1 METLERLLQIDISPL
16 VWKVFRRHLI
26 VFSRNWKVNIS
37 FNFFEP
43 LLYLAA
49 LGIGL
54 GAYVHPIEGVPYLNY
69 LAPGLIASSAV
80 FATAYECTYGTF
92 IRMEFQKTFHAM
104 VATPVSMDDVIAG
117 EILYGVFKS
126 ILYSLV
132 ILAVIFALGLVKSP
146 WTLFI
151 PCVMFVGGT
160 LFAILSIIWT
170 GLVPNIESFN
180 YYFSLVMTPLFL
192 FSGVFFPLTGMNIII
207 QKIIWIS
214 PLYHLVNITR
224 GLILGR
230 VGISLVWDLIWMA
243 AAVLILLPVPFY
255 LMRKLMIR

>member
-1 METLERLLQIDISPL
+1 MDAIKNFLQIDISPL

-54 GAYVHPIEGVPYLNY
+54 GAYVRPIEGVPYLNY
-69 LAPGLIASSAV
+69 LAPGLVASSAV

-92 IRMEFQKTFHAM
+92 VRMEFQKTFHAM

-132 ILAVIFALGLVKSP
+132 ILMVIFALGLIKSP
-146 WTLFI
+146 LALFI
-151 PCVMFVGGT
+151 PFVMFVGGT

-192 FSGVFFPLTGMNIII
+192 FSGVFFPLTGMNVII
-207 QKIIWIS
+207 QKIVWIS

-224 GLILGR
+224 GMILGMA
-230 VGISLVWDLIWMA
+230 GINLVWDLIWMVI
-243 AAVLILLPVPFY
+243 AVLALLPVPFY